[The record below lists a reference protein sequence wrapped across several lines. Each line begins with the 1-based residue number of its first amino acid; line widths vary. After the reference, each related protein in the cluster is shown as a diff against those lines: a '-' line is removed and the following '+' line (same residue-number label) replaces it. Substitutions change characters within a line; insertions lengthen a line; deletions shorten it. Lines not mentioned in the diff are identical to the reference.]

1 MDPTAPPAPSSPPAP
16 RTYWHLWTDPRGI
29 SRQTLCQL
37 APYRLGVLGPND
49 SPQWNLDLFEQG
61 NSFLTLLPVG
71 WSADWHENHVPKWI
85 FVLRG
90 AWSVQSMDGQRQV
103 FGPGD
108 FSFGGDQ
115 GCIATPEGAKGHL
128 SAQVGE
134 EPCLQLILQRNDDAW
149 RNAPPGFFS

>member
-85 FVLRG
+85 FVLSG

>member
-1 MDPTAPPAPSSPPAP
+1 
-16 RTYWHLWTDPRGI
+16 
-29 SRQTLCQL
+29 
-37 APYRLGVLGPND
+37 VLGPND

-61 NSFLTLLPVG
+61 NSFLTLLPVD

-108 FSFGGDQ
+108 FPLPRPGMRSADRPSLAALLERIPRRPLPGWLR
-115 GCIATPEGAKGHL
+115 IAMMRG
-128 SAQVGE
+128 
-134 EPCLQLILQRNDDAW
+134 
-149 RNAPPGFFS
+149 